1 MSELESITILH
12 LITNLQLMVIL
23 VLLVAHTADQW
34 CMHTWLIDRWQPK
47 VEEEEVAEAV
57 AEAEPEEEVPE
68 TKEGEEEN
76 PSDSFHMQE

>member
-47 VEEEEVAEAV
+47 VEEEEEEV
-57 AEAEPEEEVPE
+57 AEAETEEEVPE
-68 TKEGEEEN
+68 AEEGEEEN
-76 PSDSFHMQE
+76 PPDSFHMQE